1 MNIRRLNGLRK
12 NIEID
17 YLTLS
22 GIKFC
27 GYKITIFVQKSIIFE
42 RGLRSFPQISAVRKF
57 ISYEIPVR

>member
-22 GIKFC
+22 GINFC
-27 GYKITIFVQKSIIFE
+27 DYKITIFVQKSIIFE
-42 RGLRSFPQISAVRKF
+42 RGLRSFPQISTVRKF